1 MMVRNNLSIR
11 EKIYRY
17 RWFSLLIDC
26 SARNV
31 IFPFL
36 LFYFFP
42 PPSVWT
48 LNHQI
53 HLIFFFLLP
62 TSGKKGFELTFFSS
76 RELSS
81 KQYNLIVNLRMMRN
95 LYGKIVMEENKE
107 WYSFCCL
114 VCVRCS
120 YAVIVNTKQ
129 TELFSWVF

>member
-42 PPSVWT
+42 PPFR
-48 LNHQI
+48 LNI
-53 HLIFFFLLP
+53 ESSNTFDFFFFLLP

-107 WYSFCCL
+107 
-114 VCVRCS
+114 
-120 YAVIVNTKQ
+120 
-129 TELFSWVF
+129 